1 MQIYND
7 DVTVKY
13 YKYVYETYTLKS
25 MTGDSSPEGLVSYT
39 LTGGTNSTSRY
50 KIFFNGSCTI
60 DAYNSQAKYGRSI
73 RYTFPKKIAPD
84 NYVFTY
90 TTQKQA
96 NVTNKNNQWVAI
108 YEDGTTVEIMNN
120 LATNSSK
127 TYTVTFTAEKP
138 VVAIQLNMT
147 ASCGSNQ
154 YCNIFIKG
162 VTIRTE
168 GYDVGVVRIIS
179 SELEATAEDYD
190 YKRVLYKAI
199 KTPRGYF
206 AVDEQKGVQ

>member
-1 MQIYND
+1 MQVYND
-7 DVTVKY
+7 DKTVKY

-25 MTGDSSPEGLVSYT
+25 MTADNLPEGLVSYT

-73 RYTFPKKIAPD
+73 RYTFPKRIAPD
-84 NYVFTY
+84 KYVFTY
-90 TTQKQA
+90 KTQKQS

-120 LATNSSK
+120 LATNSSV

-147 ASCGSNQ
+147 ASCGNNQ
-154 YCNIFIKG
+154 YCNIYISG
-162 VTIRTE
+162 VTISRE
-168 GYDVGVVRIIS
+168 GEDTGVVRMINSVIEGS
-179 SELEATAEDYD
+179 PEDYD

-206 AVDEQKGVQ
+206 AVDEQKGV

>member
-1 MQIYND
+1 MKVYNGEEI
-7 DVTVKY
+7 VKY
-13 YKYVYETYTLKS
+13 YKYIYEPYTLKS
-25 MTGDSSPEGLVSYT
+25 MTADNAPEGLVSYT
-39 LTGGTNSTSRY
+39 LTGGTNSGSRY

-60 DAYNSQAKYGRSI
+60 DAYNSQAKNGRCI
-73 RYTFPKKIAPD
+73 RYTFKNMLAPD

-90 TTQKQA
+90 KTQKQQ

-108 YEDGTTVEIMNN
+108 YNDGTTIEIMNN
-120 LATNSSK
+120 LATNSAT

-154 YCNIFIKG
+154 YCNIYISG
-162 VTIRTE
+162 VTICTE
-168 GYDVGVVRIIS
+168 GYDTGVVNMIVGEIES
-179 SELEATAEDYD
+179 TPEDYD

-199 KTPRGYF
+199 KTPEGYF
-206 AVDEQKGVQ
+206 AVNE